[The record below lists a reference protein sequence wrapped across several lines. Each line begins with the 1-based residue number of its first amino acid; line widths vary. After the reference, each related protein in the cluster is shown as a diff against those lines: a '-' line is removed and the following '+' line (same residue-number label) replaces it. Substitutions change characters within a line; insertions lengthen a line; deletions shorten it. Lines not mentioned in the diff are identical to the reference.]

1 MVIMAVV
8 YDQKADQLMVGSR
21 NRAVGISV
29 GNTNDLFTYSLEI
42 AKKSSQLSKKE

>member
-1 MVIMAVV
+1 MAVV

-21 NRAVGISV
+21 SRAAGISV

-42 AKKSSQLSKKE
+42 ANSSQLSKKE